1 MAKPTYFWGVFNV
14 DKHNYLASHDSQ
26 SKAVEAAKEMAK
38 QHVGETFVV
47 LTCEDAF
54 TSRVSVERA
63 YFDWPTMPDE
73 PATPQPAIVT
83 RDAIGNA
90 ADEDGDPIF

>member
-1 MAKPTYFWGVFNV
+1 MAKPTYFWGVFNFE
-14 DKHNYLASHDSQ
+14 KQNYLSSHDSQ

-47 LTCEDAF
+47 LTCEEAF

-63 YFDWPTMPDE
+63 YFDWPESDPTPEE
-73 PATPQPAIVT
+73 PPAFVSANIS
-83 RDAIGNA
+83 I
-90 ADEDGDPIF
+90 